1 VHITRVAS
9 PTVQKACRRFLA
21 QNPIANGLVLGDLY
35 SPLFQVSEVYCAKEN
50 RKIVGACSIYRAYK
64 TPSVVFAATT
74 KEIKQALIEKA
85 LSKVANEF
93 VSLCEPKE
101 VSLLEKHASIIEY
114 RHEQQMVTSHPKQIK
129 SDNALIERVAKDEL
143 SLLNQFYVE
152 HRSEAWTPLQFKI
165 GPYYC
170 VKQNHRIV
178 SAAGVHVVTPQT
190 AQLGNIITDE
200 VYRNRGYAIACTSA
214 LANQLSTSGRVIS
227 LFVKTDNS
235 PAIRMYEKLGFR
247 KRREIAF
254 LFLRKNT

>member
-1 VHITRVAS
+1 
-9 PTVQKACRRFLA
+9 VQKACRRFLA

-35 SPLFQVSEVYCAKEN
+35 SPLFQLSEVYCAKED
-50 RKIVGACSIYRAYK
+50 RKIVGTCSIYRAYK

-74 KEIKQALIEKA
+74 KEIKQVLIEKA

-101 VSLLEKHASIIEY
+101 VSLLEKHASVIEN
-114 RHEQQMVTSHPKQIK
+114 RHEQQMVTNHPRQIK
-129 SDNALIERVAKDEL
+129 NGNVPVERVSKDEL
-143 SLLNQFYVE
+143 PLLNQFYVE
-152 HRSEAWTPLQFKI
+152 HHSGAWTQLQFKV

-170 VKQNHRIV
+170 VKQDHKIV

-200 VYRNRGYAIACTSA
+200 AYRNRGYATACTGA
-214 LANQLSTSGRVIS
+214 LASHLSASGRVIS
-227 LFVKTDNS
+227 LFVRTDNA

-247 KRREIAF
+247 KKREIAF
-254 LFLRKNT
+254 LFLRKNP

>member
-1 VHITRVAS
+1 MHITRVAS
-9 PTVQKACRRFLA
+9 PAVQKACRRFLA
-21 QNPIANGLVLGDLY
+21 QNPIVNGLVLGDLY

-74 KEIKQALIEKA
+74 KEVKQALIKKA

-93 VSLCEPKE
+93 ISLCEPKE
-101 VSLLEKHASIIEY
+101 ASLLEEYASVIEH
-114 RHEQQMVTSHPKQIK
+114 RHEQQMVTNCPKQIK
-129 SDNALIERVAKDEL
+129 IDNVPVERVAKDEL
-143 SLLNQFYVE
+143 PLLNQFYVE
-152 HRSEAWTPLQFKI
+152 HHSEAWTPLQFKV
-165 GPYYC
+165 GPYYR
-170 VKQNHRIV
+170 VKQDHKIV

-200 VYRNRGYAIACTSA
+200 AYRNRDYATACTGALTSHLSA
-214 LANQLSTSGRVIS
+214 NGRVIS
-227 LFVKTDNS
+227 LFVRTDNA

-247 KRREIAF
+247 KKREIAF